1 MDPFLG
7 EVRMFTWAWA
17 PQGWAICNGVQLTI
31 QQNPALNALLGQ
43 TFGGNGTTTFALPN
57 LCGRTP
63 IHMGIGPDG
72 LQYPAG
78 NTGGVENVTLTSAS
92 IPQHTHQVYAL
103 SGTKGN
109 VSQPSSA
116 LPATVGLPNNSTN
129 VAIDI
134 YAQSGAGN
142 AILLN
147 PATFSTVGGSAGHN
161 NMQPFLV
168 MNFCI
173 ATTGI
178 FPPRQ

>member
-1 MDPFLG
+1 
-7 EVRMFTWAWA
+7 MFTWAWA

-57 LCGRTP
+57 LSGRTP
-63 IHMGIGPDG
+63 IHVGQGQDG
-72 LQYPAG
+72 VYYQPG
-78 NTGGVENVTLTSAS
+78 NTGGAENVVLTAAS
-92 IPQHTHQVYAL
+92 IPQHTHEVNVL
-103 SGTKGN
+103 NGTKGN
-109 VSQPSSA
+109 SAVPKSA

-129 VAIDI
+129 VAVNI
-134 YAQSGAGN
+134 YAQPGTGN